1 MKVFWL
7 LVFLIIF
14 NASLVVLNTPGPMG
28 ISMGQV
34 VGYSS
39 TPNNQFLSYQN
50 STDLGY
56 YKAGNGILNNPLFI
70 FGDIPGT
77 ILTFLAIVVALP
89 VWFSFTLLNFGLPMS
104 WVILLTSIAA
114 AIYVGGLLEILSG
127 RQVSN

>member
-14 NASLVVLNTPGPMG
+14 NASLVVLNAPGPMG
-28 ISMGQV
+28 VSLGQV
-34 VGYSS
+34 IGYTN
-39 TPNNQFLSYQN
+39 TPNVQFLNYQN

-77 ILTFLAIVVALP
+77 ILTFIAIMIALP
-89 VWFSFTLLNFGLPMS
+89 VWFAFTLANFGVPTPWIL
-104 WVILLTSIAA
+104 LLTSIAA